1 MSIIG
6 IVAIAQNFAIGKD
19 GKLPWHYSADLKF
32 FKETTLQNAVVMGFN
47 TWKSIGKPLPKR
59 LNIVLSRAN
68 RLAHQ
73 PNVLLFRSKEE
84 VLALAKYLNC
94 DLYII
99 GGAETYKNFADVIEK
114 WFVTEIPES
123 VADADA
129 FMPQDFLENFEFKD
143 KMQLADDL
151 FVKVFQRK

>member
-59 LNIVLSRAN
+59 LNIVLSRSN
-68 RLAHQ
+68 SLAHQ
-73 PNVLLFRSKEE
+73 PNVLLVRSREE

-114 WFVTEIPES
+114 WLVTEIPES

-129 FMPQDFLENFEFKD
+129 FMPHDFLENFNLTD
-143 KMQLADDL
+143 KMQLADVL
-151 FVKVFQRK
+151 FVKAFQRK